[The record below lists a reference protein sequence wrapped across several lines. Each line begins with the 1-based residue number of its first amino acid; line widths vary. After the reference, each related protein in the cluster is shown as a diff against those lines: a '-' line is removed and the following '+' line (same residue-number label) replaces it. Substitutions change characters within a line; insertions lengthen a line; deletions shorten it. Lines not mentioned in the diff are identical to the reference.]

1 MSAPVASLLLILS
14 AYLIGSASGSLLLG
28 RMRGVDIREHGS
40 GNAGGTNAFRTQGWR
55 FALGAVLVDVGKGAL
70 AAWLALRLGVA
81 SPALSLP
88 ALGYLC
94 ALAAVIGHVWPLW
107 HGLRGGKGV
116 ATLLGALLVLWPSAL
131 PWLLLVWLLVLIAGG
146 YVGLASVTAVACL
159 LPLALLGESDPARAA
174 FACGALLLV
183 VFTHR
188 GNLQRLRSG
197 NELRFERARI
207 WRRRT

>member
-159 LPLALLGESDPARAA
+159 LPLALLGESDPARVA
-174 FACGALLLV
+174 FSYGALLLV

-197 NELRFERARI
+197 NELRFERVRI